1 MQVLMKIFSKKT
13 QNKGLV
19 LIIKESDNTMSL
31 QSAIDKK
38 LHLIIY
44 IWEEWE
50 ECGWA
55 GGVWLWDLN
64 GFSAFCKR

>member
-31 QSAIDKK
+31 QSSIDKK
-38 LHLIIY
+38 LHLLYIY
-44 IWEEWE
+44 
-50 ECGWA
+50 GSYGRNGRNGRNVVGRA
-55 GGVWLWDLN
+55 GYGYVI
-64 GFSAFCKR
+64 

>member
-38 LHLIIY
+38 LHLLYIY
-44 IWEEWE
+44 
-50 ECGWA
+50 GSYGRNGRNVVGRA
-55 GGVWLWDLN
+55 GYGYVI
-64 GFSAFCKR
+64 

>member
-38 LHLIIY
+38 LHLFN
-44 IWEEWE
+44 
-50 ECGWA
+50 
-55 GGVWLWDLN
+55 V
-64 GFSAFCKR
+64 SSM